1 MANTHKHSP
10 WRKSVLIPFWTL
22 QLLLEFLMIALFALA
37 IDVLVNYFNGDE
49 TINNSD
55 STLTNL
61 DSLSTRAEM

>member
-1 MANTHKHSP
+1 M
-10 WRKSVLIPFWTL
+10 LIPFWTL